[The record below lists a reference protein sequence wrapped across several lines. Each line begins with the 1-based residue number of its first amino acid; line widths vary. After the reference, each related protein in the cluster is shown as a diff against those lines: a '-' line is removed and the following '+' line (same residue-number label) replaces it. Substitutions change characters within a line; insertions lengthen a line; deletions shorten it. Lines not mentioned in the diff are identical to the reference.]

1 MQKRFS
7 LLAAAVVSFSVVFA
21 ADAPGVDDSGA
32 ILQKIRDKVAEH
44 LSRLPNYTCHEK
56 VDRLIRPMN
65 SSGGLHDQVV
75 LEVAFVGRQ
84 ELFARQGESTFQ
96 EPSISKVVP
105 YGTIGSGAFGAH
117 IDSVF
122 SGDTAS
128 FDYAGTT
135 KKDGH
140 KTVRYDFQ
148 VPLEKSRFVVKH
160 NTVQGVV
167 PYQGSLWADLD
178 SFELV
183 RLEIKADHIPPL
195 IGVRIVKEVLRYS
208 PVRIRDSD
216 VLLPLHSELEV
227 SDSSGTFS
235 MNDVTLQQCRE
246 YTGESTIT
254 FGSPLDKPSPTPEP

>member
-1 MQKRFS
+1 LQKHFF
-7 LLAAAVVSFSVVFA
+7 LLAAAVSFTVLFA
-21 ADAPGVDDSGA
+21 ADAPGVDDSNA

-56 VDRLIRPMN
+56 VSRLIRPMN
-65 SSGGLHDQVV
+65 SSGAGLHDQVV

-105 YGTIGSGAFGAH
+105 YGTIGSGAFAAH
-117 IDSVF
+117 IDSIF
-122 SGDTAS
+122 SGDAAS
-128 FDYAGTT
+128 FDYAGAA

-160 NTVQGVV
+160 NSVQGIVA
-167 PYQGSLWADLD
+167 YQGSFWADLD
-178 SFELV
+178 SLELV

-208 PVRIRDSD
+208 PVHIRDSD

-227 SDSSGTFS
+227 SDSAGTFS
-235 MNDVTLQQCRE
+235 INDVSLEQCRE

-254 FGSPLDKPSPTPEP
+254 FGAPIDKPSPTPEP